1 MQLPSRFSAPRA
13 IRVARV
19 AVAGLAL
26 AAVGCPSGPAPPT
39 TPATGPARV
48 RLAVACADPVYAA
61 RLGQQAKAWA
71 GRTGVAVVA
80 DPAAADI
87 LVIPP
92 GRLGATL
99 TPPGLACLPLP
110 ASFKAA
116 DHPLLRGRVAEAYRD
131 TLVNWAGEV
140 VGLPLLA
147 DGAALVY
154 RADRFAAEADR
165 AGFARRFG
173 RPLQPP
179 RTYEDVLDVAAY
191 FHGAD
196 GRPSLAPLPAA
207 PGELSTLFLRVAA
220 CYDRPAATEALVARD
235 AKPAPASAL
244 DLLADPFTGDPRFQK
259 PGFLAAAR
267 WLAATAAYRP
277 KPGAAPPGLP
287 LDAGGAVLDLLE
299 LRDLGQLPLDPATG
313 GVAARFALAPLPGTR
328 GYFDA
333 DGKPVAAA
341 GDGNCVPYLGTHTL
355 IGVVRQTCADPQ
367 AAWDFLAAAAA
378 APGSAAALSDP
389 TTGGGPFRR
398 EHVDEA
404 NEKLWLGYK
413 FDAEQSRR
421 LAQAMRSFLA
431 LNVANPA
438 TVTRLPDADAR
449 QTALEAILRRLGTG
463 ELPPA
468 AAMAEATA
476 AWKALDAKVP
486 PADLARL
493 RRNAVG
499 LP

>member
-1 MQLPSRFSAPRA
+1 MQLPSRLSAPRLF
-13 IRVARV
+13 RVAFACFV
-19 AVAGLAL
+19 L
-26 AAVGCPSGPAPPT
+26 AAAGCPSGPTPP
-39 TPATGPARV
+39 PPPPVAPARV
-48 RLAVACADPVYAA
+48 RLAVACADAVYAA

-71 GRTGVAVVA
+71 GRTGVVVTVVA
-80 DPAAADI
+80 DPAVADI

-99 TPPGLACLPLP
+99 TTPGLACLPLP
-110 ASFKAA
+110 AAFKAA
-116 DHPLLRGRVAEAYRD
+116 DHPLLRGRIAEAYRD

-165 AGFARRFG
+165 SGFTRQTG

-179 RTYEDVLDVAAY
+179 RTYEDALDVAAY
-191 FHGAD
+191 FRGAD
-196 GRPSLAPLPAA
+196 GRPSLPPLPAA
-207 PGELSTLFLRVAA
+207 PGELSTLFLRVVA
-220 CYDRPAATEALVARD
+220 CYDRPAATEAVVAYD

-244 DLLADPFTGDPRFQK
+244 DLLADPFTGAPRFQK
-259 PGFLAAAR
+259 PAFLAAAR
-267 WLAATAAYRP
+267 WLAASAAHRP
-277 KPGAAPPGLP
+277 TPGAAP
-287 LDAGGAVLDLLE
+287 DASGAALEFLE
-299 LRDLGQLPLDPATG
+299 LRDLGRLPLDPATG
-313 GVAARFALAPLPGTR
+313 GVAARFAVAPLPGTR
-328 GYFDA
+328 HSFDA

-341 GDGNCVPYLGTHTL
+341 GGGNYVPLLGTHTL
-355 IGVVRQTCADPQ
+355 VGVVRASCADPQ
-367 AAWDFLAAAAA
+367 AAWDFLADAAA

-389 TTGGGPFRR
+389 ATGGGPFRR

-413 FDAEQSRR
+413 LDAEQSRR

-449 QTALEAILRRLGTG
+449 LAALEATLRRLGTG
-463 ELPPA
+463 ELSPE

-476 AWKALDAKVP
+476 AWKALDDKVP
-486 PADLARL
+486 PADLARH

>member
-1 MQLPSRFSAPRA
+1 MQLPSPFSARRFIPA
-13 IRVARV
+13 AFACLV
-19 AVAGLAL
+19 L
-26 AAVGCPSGPAPPT
+26 AATGCPSGPTPP
-39 TPATGPARV
+39 PPPVAGPARI
-48 RLAVACADPVYAA
+48 RLSVACTDPVYAA

-71 GRTGVAVVA
+71 GRTGVIVTVVA

-99 TPPGLACLPLP
+99 TTPGLACLPLP
-110 ASFKAA
+110 AAFKAA
-116 DHPLLRGRVAEAYRD
+116 DHPLLRGRIAEAYRD

-165 AGFARRFG
+165 AGFARRTG

-179 RTYEDVLDVAAY
+179 RTYEDALDVAAY
-191 FHGAD
+191 FRAAD
-196 GRPSLAPLPAA
+196 GRPSLPPLPAA

-220 CYDRPAATEALVARD
+220 CYDRPAATEVVARD
-235 AKPAPASAL
+235 APPAPASAL
-244 DLLADPFTGDPRFQK
+244 DLLADPFTGEPRFGK

-267 WLAATAAYRP
+267 WLAASAAYRP
-277 KPGAAPPGLP
+277 KPGAAP
-287 LDAGGAVLDLLE
+287 DAGGAVLEFLE

-313 GVAARFALAPLPGTR
+313 GVAARFAVAPLPGTR
-328 GYFDA
+328 NYFDA

-341 GDGNCVPYLGTHTL
+341 GGGNSVPFLGTHTL
-355 IGVVRQTCADPQ
+355 VGVVRQSCAEPQ
-367 AAWDFLAAAAA
+367 AAWDFLADAAA

-389 TTGGGPFRR
+389 ATGGGPFRR

-404 NEKLWLGYK
+404 NERLWLGYK

-421 LAQAMRSFLA
+421 LAQAMRGFLA

-438 TVTRLPDADAR
+438 TITRLPDADAR
-449 QTALEAILRRLGTG
+449 QAALEATLRRLGTG
-463 ELPPA
+463 EVAPE

-486 PADLARL
+486 PADLARH